1 MGIADWRARR
11 WACGQ
16 KMTFGTMAIR
26 FTLSDRRKLR
36 RIISVVLMVMAM
48 GAAGA
53 WVQYSRPSP
62 LYLGFI
68 GPLAGGYGDV
78 GQAARNGTILA
89 IEECNNDG
97 GIEDHPV
104 ELLIDD
110 ESAGTSR
117 IADFLS
123 TMARKHAP
131 ATVGPMTS
139 EGALFASIESQRNGI
154 VLFSPTAGPD
164 ELTGRDDLFFH
175 LYPSCTQLMD
185 QLARYMYSWRRLA
198 RPAVIVDDSL
208 GNFGLQMA
216 GDFAKAYALSVSEP
230 VRIIRYSSASEG
242 PFRDTAQRAA
252 SVNPDSIL
260 ILAGP
265 QQTAML
271 CQYLKRAGCNV
282 PVAATELAASDELV
296 AYGGSAVEGLFFY
309 HSFDR
314 YYPSE
319 RYESFRLRFRR
330 RFGRESTFAAV
341 HAYDAARIL
350 LTAIAEKHPKT
361 DIRQALSEMRFFEGV
376 QGRIAISGTGDV
388 HRELFL
394 STVRNGAFRA
404 MD

>member
-1 MGIADWRARR
+1 MTDWQALP
-11 WACGQ
+11 WVCGHR
-16 KMTFGTMAIR
+16 MTFGTMATR
-26 FTLSDRRKLR
+26 FTLSERRKLR
-36 RIISVVLMVMAM
+36 RIISVVLMMLAM

-68 GPLAGGYGDV
+68 GPLTGGYRDFGEA
-78 GQAARNGTILA
+78 GRNGTILA
-89 IEECNNDG
+89 VEECNNDG
-97 GIEDHPV
+97 GIQDHPV
-104 ELLIDD
+104 ELLIDN
-110 ESAGTSR
+110 ESAGTSH

-123 TMARKHAP
+123 TMAGKHAL
-131 ATVGPMTS
+131 AAVGPMTS
-139 EGALFASIESQRNGI
+139 EGAIFASIESQRDGI
-154 VLFSPTAGPD
+154 VLLSPTAGPD
-164 ELTGRDDLFFH
+164 ELTGRDDLFSH
-175 LYPSCTQLMD
+175 LYPSSAQLMD
-185 QLARYMYSWRRLA
+185 QLAQYMYGWRHLA

-208 GNFGLQMA
+208 GNSGLQMA

-230 VRIIRYSSASEG
+230 VRIIRYSSALES
-242 PFRDTAQRAA
+242 PFRDTAQSAA
-252 SVNPDSIL
+252 AGNPDSLL

-271 CQYLKRAGCNV
+271 CQYLRRAGCNV
-282 PVAATELAASDELV
+282 PVAATELAASDELM

-309 HSFDR
+309 HSYDR

-330 RFGRESTFAAV
+330 RFGREPTFAAV

-376 QGRIAISGTGDV
+376 QGRIAISGSGDV

-394 STVRNGAFRA
+394 STVRNGALGA